1 MEEDSLPSPFL
12 FQRFGQMKL
21 NSPTHI
27 YKYIEKKFPKLYPYI
42 EVEDS
47 RTWNEY
53 RIKISEDWFNQE
65 YHINYTTDS
74 QSNKIIHGIKLNSAL
89 KQFQKEYEDTLKR
102 VTEAKFKY
110 QILKTLVSPF
120 IIGEVDDELKFE
132 RGWIKSQLNLTYKNK
147 KYNLTTNELFESDV
161 EDMKVFEVPY
171 DQIFYIGIPVYEFV
185 TDTDNSIKKLKRI
198 VSNITK
204 CCLYYYEKKEKINN
218 RWNNMIQKLND
229 DKENEIKK
237 LSNWKEN

>member
-12 FQRFGQMKL
+12 FQRFGQMKI
-21 NSPTHI
+21 NSPTHL
-27 YKYIEKKFPKLYPYI
+27 YKYIEKKFPKIYQHI
-42 EVEDS
+42 EVEEDIS
-47 RTWNEY
+47 WNEY
-53 RIKISEDWFNQE
+53 RIKIEEDWFSQE
-65 YHINYTTDS
+65 CHIDYTKDS
-74 QSNKIIHGIKLNSAL
+74 ESNKIIHGIKLNSAL
-89 KQFQKEYEDTLKR
+89 KQFQKEYEDTLKQ

-132 RGWIKSQLNLTYKNK
+132 RGYIKSSITLVYKFS
-147 KYNLTTNELFESDV
+147 KYSVDVYSLLDSDM
-161 EDMKVFEVPY
+161 EDMLIYELGFDKNY
-171 DQIFYIGIPVYEFV
+171 GIGIPVYEFV
-185 TDTDNSIKKLKRI
+185 NDTDNSIKKLKRI

-204 CCLYYYEKKEKINN
+204 CCLYYFEKKEKINN